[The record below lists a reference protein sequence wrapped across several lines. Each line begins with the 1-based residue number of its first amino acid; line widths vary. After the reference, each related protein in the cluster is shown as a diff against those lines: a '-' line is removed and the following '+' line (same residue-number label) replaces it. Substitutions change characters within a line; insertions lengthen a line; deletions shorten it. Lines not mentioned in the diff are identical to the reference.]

1 MAFSD
6 FGLSDRIL
14 KGVTAAGYTEP
25 TPIQALAIPPAL
37 AGKDLIARA
46 QTGTGKTAAFM
57 LPILQ
62 HMLDSD
68 GSHRPR
74 ALVLTPTRELAQQVR
89 ESAALFSKNLHVRS
103 TALYGGTGMS
113 SQIAIIRRGMDIIVA
128 TPGRLLDH
136 IGRGTVD
143 LSGVKFLVLDE
154 ADRMLDMGFINDVQ
168 KIIREVPA
176 ERQTMLFSATIPPE
190 ITGLAHSILKHP
202 ERVEAGIEHNPA
214 ETVTQ
219 HFYMVPRDAKMD
231 LLTHVL
237 EAENMFSVLV
247 FSRTKHGADKIS
259 RRLDRK
265 GITSM
270 ALHSNRSQAQRERAL
285 EGFKNKTFRVLVA
298 TDIAARGIDVTGIS
312 HVINYDIPMHPEDY
326 VHRIG
331 RTGRAGATG
340 DALTFVTRD
349 ETPHLRDIEK
359 FTKQKFGAKEYP
371 GFTAP
376 AREPG
381 PVPAG
386 QPAGHAPR
394 SPHTAH
400 EHRPRTAAHH
410 EGTRQSSHEPRAKRP
425 AHESRSRHTGTE
437 SHPRHITNESRPTHA
452 SHEARPKHGSPHGGT
467 KTGARD
473 AKHTGSG
480 ASRHPKVGYTSS
492 SGAWSNS
499 IGYPSRHKKAGPA
512 GKTGGQ
518 KGKKKGYR
526 TEIADARKKKPVKP
540 LESYSTGVEND
551 RWSNR

>member
-1 MAFSD
+1 MVFSD

-14 KGVTAAGYTEP
+14 KGVAAAGYTEP
-25 TPIQALAIPPAL
+25 TPIQSLAIAPAL

-62 HMLDSD
+62 HMLSTD

-89 ESAALFSKNLHVRS
+89 ESAALFSKFIHIRA
-103 TALYGGTGMS
+103 TALYGGAGMS
-113 SQIAIIRRGMDIIVA
+113 SQIAILRRGMDVIVA

-143 LSGVKFLVLDE
+143 LSGVRFLVLDE

-168 KIIREVPA
+168 KIIREIPS
-176 ERQTMLFSATIPPE
+176 ERQTMLFSATIPAE
-190 ITGLAHSILKHP
+190 ITTLAKSILKHP
-202 ERVEAGIEHNPA
+202 ERIEAGIEHNPA

-237 EAENMFSVLV
+237 EAENMYSVLV

-312 HVINYDIPMHPEDY
+312 HVINYDIPMHAEDY

-349 ETPHLRDIEK
+349 ETSYLKDIEK
-359 FTKQKFGAKEYP
+359 FTHQKLFAREYP
-371 GFTAP
+371 GFTP
-376 AREPG
+376 PPREPG
-381 PVPAG
+381 TVTAT
-386 QPAGHAPR
+386 HSAPR
-394 SPHTAH
+394 SPHTVH
-400 EHRPRTAAHH
+400 ERRPKPASHEERPR
-410 EGTRQSSHEPRAKRP
+410 
-425 AHESRSRHTGTE
+425 
-437 SHPRHITNESRPTHA
+437 HA
-452 SHEARPKHGSPHGGT
+452 THEARPKHVTHEART
-467 KTGARD
+467 KHVTHEARPKHVTNEAHPRHVTNEARPTHSTGE
-473 AKHTGSG
+473 AKSHRTAAPRYGK
-480 ASRHPKVGYTSS
+480 ADYTSS

-499 IGYPSRHKKAGPA
+499 SRYPSTHRKGSAA
-512 GKTGGQ
+512 GKPVGK
-518 KGKKKGYR
+518 KGKKKGFR
-526 TEIADARKKKPVKP
+526 TEIGEARKKKPVKP
-540 LESYSTGVEND
+540 LESYSTGLDNE